1 MEQMNLLIR
10 DIKDYIEKPRKGKLN
25 ESSFPSFL
33 DFRKE
38 MAPSVQYLKEEDE
51 ETEADENP
59 FYSYREFIT
68 ALETIDNTPK
78 GIVAEA
84 NNGKLKDVNLIVGR
98 FQPFHNGHLKMAKFL
113 KEKNGNPAVAVV
125 VYPGHNKSGKSPFN
139 EDLIKKYMD
148 GIVSD
153 EKEIFDYIIVQR
165 GLIGSAI
172 VKLLEKGYKPNL
184 IGAGE
189 DRMDD
194 YTKQL
199 DYVKKSDIGDQMQNL
214 KLVQTPRAT
223 SATEVRN
230 AIKDE
235 DYQKFKKLVPAG
247 VEKMYAAL
255 KSAVD
260 GKVQESFDPDEE
272 SNLIMEGEIF
282 EGVTPDISLDGIRK
296 DIDNLQE
303 YLKALAERGS
313 ITDDERKKLSS
324 VSDAVNRIKNLTKGY
339 SADEE
344 KLKSLVADLVFGSSG
359 DKKSKG
365 KKIHKI
371 DNLFHDLSG
380 PTMDNL
386 ISRYISND
394 DIKPISLDDIKN
406 NLGGILDNLSS
417 GLNGI
422 SGKDIKKIYNFDTS
436 VSPGLQQRGKGET
449 LFSLAFN
456 SIKNDLAGGDV
467 RSLDD
472 DKVIE
477 IKSSNN
483 AGITPKEGP
492 PLAMKVED
500 IIQNAGRLFDLPEL
514 KKNRIQKTSSESLMA
529 SIDEGGEKA
538 EQFLTLVSDLSGI
551 ETPTSEDILPILLL
565 FQLDYYSKELEEFQ
579 TFAIFIEREDAPEK
593 IVILDSNGKTFVT
606 PENIEALKK
615 SQVAPKVTS
624 ADRVEIYMFNKKIKK

>member
-1 MEQMNLLIR
+1 
-10 DIKDYIEKPRKGKLN
+10 
-25 ESSFPSFL
+25 
-33 DFRKE
+33 

-78 GIVAEA
+78 GIVTEA
-84 NNGKLKDVNLIVGR
+84 DRGKLKDVNLIVGR

-125 VYPGHNKSGKSPFN
+125 VYPGHNKSGKSRFN

-148 GIVSD
+148 GIVRD
-153 EKEIFDYIIVQR
+153 EKEIVDYIIVQR

-199 DYVKKSDIGDQMQNL
+199 DYVKKSDIGDQMHNL

-247 VEKMYAAL
+247 VEKMYNAL
-255 KSAVD
+255 KSAIE
-260 GKVQESFDPDEE
+260 GKMQESFDLDEE
-272 SNLIMEGEIF
+272 FNLIIEGEIF

-296 DIDNLQE
+296 DIEDLQE
-303 YLKALAERGS
+303 YLKSLAERGS
-313 ITDDERKKLSS
+313 ITDDEKKKLSS
-324 VSDAVNRIKNLTKGY
+324 VSDAVNRIKNLTKGH

-344 KLKSLVADLVFGSSG
+344 KLKALVADLVFGGSG

-365 KKIHKI
+365 RKIHKI

-380 PTMDNL
+380 PKVDNL
-386 ISRYISND
+386 IARYISNE
-394 DIKPISLDDIKN
+394 DIKPISLDGIKN
-406 NLGGILDNLSS
+406 NLGGILDINLSS

-422 SGKDIKKIYNFDTS
+422 SGKDIKKIYNFDSS
-436 VSPGLQQRGKGET
+436 VGSGLQQRGRGET

-483 AGITPKEGP
+483 AGITPKSGP

-500 IIQNAGRLFDLPEL
+500 IILNAGRLFDLPEL
-514 KKNRIQKTSSESLMA
+514 KNNRMQKTSSESLIA
-529 SIDEGGEKA
+529 SIEEGGEKA
-538 EQFLTLVSDLSGI
+538 EEFLNLVSNLSGI
-551 ETPTSEDILPILLL
+551 ESPTAEDILPIILLL
-565 FQLDYYSKELEEFQ
+565 QLDYYSKEMEEFQ
-579 TFAIFIEREDAPEK
+579 TFAIFIEREDAPDK
-593 IVILDSNGKTFVT
+593 IVILDSRSKTFVT
-606 PENIEALKK
+606 PENIETLKNSK
-615 SQVAPKVTS
+615 VAPKVTS
-624 ADRVEIYMFNKKIKK
+624 SDRVEIYMFNKKTKK

>member
-1 MEQMNLLIR
+1 
-10 DIKDYIEKPRKGKLN
+10 
-25 ESSFPSFL
+25 
-33 DFRKE
+33 
-38 MAPSVQYLKEEDE
+38 
-51 ETEADENP
+51 
-59 FYSYREFIT
+59 
-68 ALETIDNTPK
+68 
-78 GIVAEA
+78 
-84 NNGKLKDVNLIVGR
+84 
-98 FQPFHNGHLKMAKFL
+98 
-113 KEKNGNPAVAVV
+113 
-125 VYPGHNKSGKSPFN
+125 
-139 EDLIKKYMD
+139 
-148 GIVSD
+148 
-153 EKEIFDYIIVQR
+153 
-165 GLIGSAI
+165 
-172 VKLLEKGYKPNL
+172 
-184 IGAGE
+184 
-189 DRMDD
+189 
-194 YTKQL
+194 
-199 DYVKKSDIGDQMQNL
+199 
-214 KLVQTPRAT
+214 
-223 SATEVRN
+223 
-230 AIKDE
+230 
-235 DYQKFKKLVPAG
+235 
-247 VEKMYAAL
+247 
-255 KSAVD
+255 
-260 GKVQESFDPDEE
+260 
-272 SNLIMEGEIF
+272 MEGEIF

-296 DIDNLQE
+296 DIEDLQE

-313 ITDDERKKLSS
+313 ITDDEKKKLSS

-394 DIKPISLDDIKN
+394 DIKPISLADIKN

-483 AGITPKEGP
+483 AGITSKTGP

-514 KKNRIQKTSSESLMA
+514 KKNRMQKTSSESLMS
-529 SIDEGGEKA
+529 SIEEGGEKA
-538 EQFLTLVSDLSGI
+538 DQFLTIVSDLSGI

-565 FQLDYYSKELEEFQ
+565 LQLDYYSKELEEFQ
-579 TFAIFIEREDAPEK
+579 TFAIFIEKEDAPEK
-593 IVILDSNGKTFVT
+593 IVILDSDGKTFVT